1 MSKRMRTA
9 VDHEGNVISFIADPE
24 FRSKARLESVLS
36 AGIQRLKRRGSLSGN
51 DELVLFKAYHAAGY
65 AVNLLANGGKLPKRT
80 LKQVSQL
87 RRQLLEYIVNENIGL
102 VHEMRRRS
110 PVTYQDADDLISE
123 GLWTLFRA
131 AAGFDPW
138 RGFRFSTYA
147 CRSLL
152 RAYQAIGK
160 KRTRESDNL
169 NRSRLHFEETEA
181 AKPPPPDLDT
191 QLHVERLR
199 QVLSENTAGLTP
211 VERMVLDRRVLN
223 PPTDRPET
231 LVALGEVLDL
241 SKEGVRQ
248 IQLAAIEKLRSV
260 IGGTD
265 QDEPLRI
272 RSTAA

>member
-1 MSKRMRTA
+1 MARRMRTT
-9 VDHEGNVISFIADPE
+9 VDHEGNVISFITDPE
-24 FRSKARLESVLS
+24 LRSKKRLEALL
-36 AGIQRLKRRGSLSGN
+36 ADGQRRLERGGPLSGN
-51 DELVLFKAYHAAGY
+51 DEVLLFKAYHAAGY
-65 AVNLLANGGKLPKRT
+65 AVNMISNGGRLPRRS
-80 LKQVSQL
+80 LRQVSIL
-87 RRQLLEYIVNENIGL
+87 RKQLLEYLVNQNIGL

-110 PVTYQDADDLISE
+110 PVTYQDSDGLISE

-152 RAYQAIGK
+152 RAYQALGK

-169 NRSRLHFEETEA
+169 NRSRLHFEEAEA

-191 QLHVERLR
+191 RLNVERLR
-199 QVLSENTAGLTP
+199 QVLSENIAGLTP
-211 VERMVLDRRVLN
+211 VERMVIDRRVLN

-248 IQLAAIEKLRSV
+248 IQLAALEKLRSV
-260 IGGTD
+260 IVGE
-265 QDEPLRI
+265 DEADLPRI